1 MRASVQAN
9 SQMTGSRQRRKRRH
23 YMLMKAF
30 FFTAIAIVG
39 GTLSGCGGYSMS
51 SAGAAVTLSASP
63 STYAFPLDGNSPQPI
78 TVTRSNGT
86 FTSVTLSVSDP
97 TIVGVTTPLLA
108 GGSAT
113 FSVLPIARGSA
124 SITIADSSGAQ
135 AQVNAMTPP
144 CGRPPNL
151 LAAQQL
157 SPSDGAGNV
166 STSVGKIYFSVYFL
180 NGTSPS
186 GNLHLIVQPHATL
199 EGGPLTAATPPPGT
213 VFPTPIP
220 LPNAT
225 AIEMSASVPPLQ
237 SGAQYEMELY
247 NDTCQQAVLAGTF
260 ST

>member
-1 MRASVQAN
+1 
-9 SQMTGSRQRRKRRH
+9 
-23 YMLMKAF
+23 MKTI
-30 FFTAIAIVG
+30 FFTAIAISAGV
-39 GTLSGCGGYSMS
+39 LSGCSGSSMS

-63 STYAFPLDGNSPQPI
+63 SAYTFPLGDSSPQPI
-78 TVTRSNGT
+78 TVARSNGT

-113 FSVLPIARGSA
+113 FSIVPIARGSA
-124 SITIADSSGAQ
+124 SISIADSSGAQ
-135 AQVNAMTPP
+135 AQVNAMTPL

-151 LAAQQL
+151 IAAQQL
-157 SPSDGAGNV
+157 FPSDGAGGV
-166 STSVGKIYFSVYFL
+166 STSVGKVYFSVYFL

-186 GNLHLIVQPHATL
+186 GNLHLILQPHATL

-237 SGAQYEMELY
+237 AGAQYETELY
-247 NDTCQQAVLAGTF
+247 NDTCQQAVLAGAF